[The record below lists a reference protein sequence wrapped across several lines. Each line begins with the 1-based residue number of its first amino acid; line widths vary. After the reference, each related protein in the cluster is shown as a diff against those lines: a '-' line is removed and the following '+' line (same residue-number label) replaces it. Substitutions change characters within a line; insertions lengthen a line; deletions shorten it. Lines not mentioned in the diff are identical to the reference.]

1 MKRRTGDRQ
10 LLDFLQQPDIYSTIH
25 ALLTRLVSASSAA
38 AALSRSST
46 VFILYQFTRL
56 IQSICMFDRSL
67 SHTFTVNNGIEIALS
82 IFNFPLPTSQRETVI
97 GFVRPVHLGPLG
109 KYRRQLHSV

>member
-38 AALSRSST
+38 AVPLPLLHDGASRSLWHAASAPSSAATDDDEPDASDAPDASALGQVSSNGHVVMKST
-46 VFILYQFTRL
+46 
-56 IQSICMFDRSL
+56 
-67 SHTFTVNNGIEIALS
+67 
-82 IFNFPLPTSQRETVI
+82 
-97 GFVRPVHLGPLG
+97 
-109 KYRRQLHSV
+109 